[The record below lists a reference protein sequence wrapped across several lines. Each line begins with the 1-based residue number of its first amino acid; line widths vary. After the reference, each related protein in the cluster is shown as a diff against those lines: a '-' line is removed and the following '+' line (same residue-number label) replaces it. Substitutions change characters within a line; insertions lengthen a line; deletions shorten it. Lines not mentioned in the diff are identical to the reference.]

1 MVSIEEQI
9 KEIDEEIRN
18 TKYNKATQ
26 HHVGKLKAKLAR
38 LKGEAEKRSGPG
50 KSSGFSV
57 KKSGHATVSL
67 VGFPSAG
74 KSTLLNQ
81 LTDAN
86 SEVGDYAFT
95 TLTVVPGVLHHKG
108 ANIQL
113 LDLPGLIKGASKGR
127 GMGRAVIAAGRS
139 SDLIILLLDVFTTN
153 LDVLVNE
160 LKGSGIRINQKPA
173 DIALSIKD
181 RGGLVVNTTMDL
193 TILDED
199 IIVDMIRTFG
209 HNSGEVVI
217 REDINEDQLVDFL
230 TGNRVYPSGF
240 VVLNKIDLVE
250 QERIDEIV
258 EQLRPW
264 PVHLVSAKLGN
275 GTEEL
280 KDLIY
285 DTLGFIRIYMKPQ
298 GEAADMEEPLVLVEG
313 SNIGDVCDNL
323 HRDFRRKF
331 RYAQV
336 TGRSAKFPDQTVGID
351 HGLEDEDIVTVIIHR
366 T

>member
-9 KEIDEEIRN
+9 REIDEEIRS

-26 HHVGKLKAKLAR
+26 HHIGKLKAKLAR
-38 LKGEAEKRSGPG
+38 LRGEAERRSGPG
-50 KSSGFSV
+50 KATGFAV
-57 KKSGHATVSL
+57 KKSGHATVAL

-81 LTDAN
+81 LTGAN

-139 SDLIILLLDVFTTN
+139 SDLIVLLLDVFTTN
-153 LDVLVNE
+153 LDVLLNE
-160 LKGSGIRINQKPA
+160 LKGAGIRINQKPA
-173 DIALSIKD
+173 DIALSIKE
-181 RGGLVVNTTMDL
+181 RGGLVVNTTVELTNMD
-193 TILDED
+193 EEMV
-199 IIVDMIRTFG
+199 VDMIRTYG
-209 HNSGEVVI
+209 HNSGEIVI

-230 TGNRVYPSGF
+230 VGSRVYPKGF
-240 VVLNKIDLVE
+240 VVLNKIDLAE
-250 QERIDEIV
+250 QDRIDELI
-258 EQLRPW
+258 ELLHPW
-264 PVHLVSAKLGN
+264 PVHQISAKHGQ

-298 GEAADMEEPLVLVEG
+298 GEVADMEEPLVLVEG
-313 SNIGDVCDNL
+313 SDIGDVCDNL
-323 HRDFRRKF
+323 HRDFRKKF

-336 TGRSAKFPDQTVGID
+336 TGKSAKFPDQTVGID
-351 HGLEDEDIVTVIIHR
+351 HVCEDGDVVTVIIHR